1 MATQANTVE
10 IAQLDVSRTDDPKT
24 VALWLIIDVP
34 AKFDAE
40 RLAPAE
46 MISERLD
53 GDELKQVITSVVG
66 TNTLLN
72 FRMQIRY
79 GETLDLKTGK
89 VITR

>member
-1 MATQANTVE
+1 
-10 IAQLDVSRTDDPKT
+10 
-24 VALWLIIDVP
+24 
-34 AKFDAE
+34 
-40 RLAPAE
+40 